1 MSDFIL
7 ARVSQTLAN
16 EHSLETLVRQLLE
29 MLELVTRMEST
40 YLTRIDFDAQRQ
52 HIMYAHNSSEM
63 QIPEGFSVP
72 WNDSLCK
79 RALDDRCIFSNDV
92 AERWRS
98 CLAAQDLGIA
108 TFFSIPVRLTDGSL
122 FGTLCATSRA
132 RQPYNIE
139 GEQVMNLFANL
150 ISHYVEKETLVQQL
164 RAANVAL
171 EMHSYTDELTGLPNR
186 RSLFK
191 HLAAQ
196 FSQAREQQRSVLLIF
211 IDLDDFKAIN
221 DRFGHPC
228 GDSFLIQI
236 GERLA
241 ARVRSGDIVGRL
253 GGDGFLI
260 VGPGPDSADQQEY
273 IAALRQALAG
283 IYFLGEHRINYPG
296 ASFGVIEAD
305 PWQIDVELALRA
317 ADEAMYQDKQSRRQG
332 RFFHID

>member
-132 RQPYNIE
+132 RQSYNIE

-241 ARVRSGDIVGRL
+241 ARVRSSDIVGRL
-253 GGDGFLI
+253 GGDEFLI
-260 VGPGPDSADQQEY
+260 VGPGTDSADQQEY

>member
-40 YLTRIDFDAQRQ
+40 YLTRIDFEAQRQ
-52 HIMYAHNSSEM
+52 LIMYAHNSSEM

-79 RALDDRCIFSNDV
+79 RVLDDHCLFSNDV

-98 CLAAQDLGIA
+98 CIAAQDLGIA
-108 TFFSIPVRLTDGSL
+108 TFFSIPVHLTDGSL
-122 FGTLCATSRA
+122 FGTLCATSRE
-132 RQPYNIE
+132 RQPYNLE
-139 GEQVMNLFANL
+139 GEQVMNLFAKL

-196 FSQAREQQRSVLLIF
+196 FPLARERQRSVLLIF

-228 GDSFLIQI
+228 GDSFLIQV
-236 GERLA
+236 GERLNA
-241 ARVRSGDIVGRL
+241 SVRSGDVIGRL
-253 GGDGFLI
+253 GGDEFLI
-260 VGPGPDSADQQEY
+260 VGPGLELAEQQEY
-273 IAALRQALAG
+273 IAALRQELMGTYFLAG
-283 IYFLGEHRINYPG
+283 HRINYPG
-296 ASFGVIEAD
+296 TSFGVIEAD
-305 PWQIDVELALRA
+305 PQQMGVEQALRA
-317 ADEAMYQDKQSRRQG
+317 ADDAMYQDKKSRRQET
-332 RFFHID
+332 FFHID

>member
-7 ARVSQTLAN
+7 ARVTQTLAN

-52 HIMYAHNSSEM
+52 LIMYAHNSSEM

-79 RALDDRCIFSNDV
+79 RALDERCLFSNDV

-98 CLAAQDLGIA
+98 CIAAQDLGIA

-122 FGTLCATSRA
+122 FGTLCATSRV
-132 RQPYNIE
+132 RQPYNLE

-150 ISHYVEKETLVQQL
+150 IAHYVEKETLVQQL
-164 RAANVAL
+164 RSANVAL

-191 HLAAQ
+191 YLAAQ
-196 FSQAREQQRSVLLIF
+196 FPRAREQRRSMLLIF

-228 GDSFLIQI
+228 GDNFLIQV

-241 ARVRSGDIVGRL
+241 AHVRSGDIVGRL
-253 GGDGFLI
+253 GGDEFAILLRDVHSETEVQALCRALSEQFIQPFNLHNGHTTSLSLSI
-260 VGPGPDSADQQEY
+260 GYALTWEHASAENLQELADQ
-273 IAALRQALAG
+273 
-283 IYFLGEHRINYPG
+283 N
-296 ASFGVIEAD
+296 
-305 PWQIDVELALRA
+305 
-317 ADEAMYQDKQSRRQG
+317 MYRMKHQRLQQTQK
-332 RFFHID
+332 

>member
-253 GGDGFLI
+253 GGDEFLI

-317 ADEAMYQDKQSRRQG
+317 TDEAMYQDKQSRRQG

>member
-228 GDSFLIQI
+228 GDSFLIQN

-253 GGDGFLI
+253 GGDEFLI

-332 RFFHID
+332 HFFHID

>member
-132 RQPYNIE
+132 RQPYNLE

-253 GGDGFLI
+253 GGDEFLI

-305 PWQIDVELALRA
+305 PGRSTLNWRCAPPMRRCIRISSLAVR
-317 ADEAMYQDKQSRRQG
+317 G
-332 RFFHID
+332 VFHID

>member
-228 GDSFLIQI
+228 GDSFLFQI

-241 ARVRSGDIVGRL
+241 ARMRSGDIVGRL
-253 GGDGFLI
+253 GGDEFLI
-260 VGPGPDSADQQEY
+260 VGTGPDSADQQEY

>member
-253 GGDGFLI
+253 GGDEFLI
-260 VGPGPDSADQQEY
+260 VGTGPDSADQQEY

-305 PWQIDVELALRA
+305 PGRSTLNWRCAPPMRRCIRISSLAVRDVFS
-317 ADEAMYQDKQSRRQG
+317 Y
-332 RFFHID
+332 